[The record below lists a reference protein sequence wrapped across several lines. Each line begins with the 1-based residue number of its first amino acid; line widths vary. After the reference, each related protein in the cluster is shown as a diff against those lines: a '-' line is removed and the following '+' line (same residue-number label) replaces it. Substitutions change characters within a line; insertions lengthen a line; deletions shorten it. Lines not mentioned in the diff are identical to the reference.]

1 MVCRVGNSVEVFGR
15 CNFLLFILLSVF
27 LGSCQNKE
35 TLPYYNTADFTPLWD
50 MDTVKSPVHRIAEFS
65 LIDQDNQ
72 LISNAMFDGKIYVAN
87 FFFTSC
93 PSICP
98 RMTSNLKFVADQFKN
113 NNEVLFISH
122 SLTPW
127 IDSVARLKDFA
138 SQHNIRSSQWHLVTG
153 RKEEINMLARRSYF
167 AEEELGLTKDSTG
180 FVHTEHCLLIDRERR
195 IRGIYNGTLR
205 LEMQR
210 LAEDIKVLIQE

>member
-1 MVCRVGNSVEVFGR
+1 
-15 CNFLLFILLSVF
+15 
-27 LGSCQNKE
+27 
-35 TLPYYNTADFTPLWD
+35 

-98 RMTSNLKFVADQFKN
+98 KMTTNLKFVADQFKN
-113 NNEVLFISH
+113 SPDIFFISH
-122 SLTPW
+122 SVTPW
-127 IDSVARLKDFA
+127 IDSVARLNQFA
-138 SQHNIRSSQWHLVTG
+138 SRYKIRSSQWHLVTG

-167 AEEELGLTKDSTG
+167 AEEELGLTKDSAG

-195 IRGIYNGTLR
+195 IRGIYNGTLP

-210 LAEDIKVLIQE
+210 LAEDIRVLIQE